1 MAEEVKPQPRRRYDT
16 TRRQA
21 QAAQTRQDI
30 VAAAQRVFLERGY
43 SGATL
48 TAIAQAAGV
57 VVETIYRGF
66 GSKASLFK
74 VVVRAAVAG
83 GAARAAVPP
92 EQRPAIQAV
101 IAETDPRRQFQLY
114 AATQPGI
121 HARAGPLLRVLVGA
135 AAADPELAEVWAQ
148 LENERLAGM
157 GRFAQR
163 LADRGVLRPG
173 LSAEDARDVLWPLNS
188 MAARALPRLA
198 CPHVGRGAAA
208 RPAIGRAGRLAGV
221 SGDHGCLMPSGW
233 PTLMRFCWWHA
244 GLVLDRAAV
253 LVYDLNLWRAC
264 TRRRSA
270 ARRTGTCARWPVS
283 AAGRR
288 WSRSGM
294 WAPRPRS
301 RRCWMPASGRSCLT
315 APGTWR
321 LGMWP
326 LPGGCWK
333 ISVSRASS
341 TRRPGAAR
349 PGCR

>member
-163 LADRGVLRPG
+163 LADR
-173 LSAEDARDVLWPLNS
+173 DVLWTLNS
-188 MAARALPRLA
+188 MAVHDLLVVQRGWPPERYRDWLA
-198 CPHVGRGAAA
+198 HTLAAA
-208 RPAIGRAGRLAGV
+208 LLPDQQ
-221 SGDHGCLMPSGW
+221 SGGP
-233 PTLMRFCWWHA
+233 
-244 GLVLDRAAV
+244 
-253 LVYDLNLWRAC
+253 
-264 TRRRSA
+264 A
-270 ARRTGTCARWPVS
+270 ARSEEHTS
-283 AAGRR
+283 ELQ
-288 WSRSGM
+288 SR
-294 WAPRPRS
+294 PHLV
-301 RRCWMPASGRSCLT
+301 C
-315 APGTWR
+315 R
-321 LGMWP
+321 LLLDIKQNEENTTVDFNK
-326 LPGGCWK
+326 LPDRM
-333 ISVSRASS
+333 V
-341 TRRPGAAR
+341 
-349 PGCR
+349 